1 MRKIL
6 HELNYLKAADFWQA
20 FLMLVSLLPT
30 LFYKIYLKIR
40 KKKVWL
46 VCEDKNEACD
56 NGFCFFTYLCR
67 EHPEIDCRYAISYKS
82 PSLEK
87 VRSVGRTVKY
97 GSIMHWILYFSCE
110 YNISSQKAGKPGAAV
125 CYALEVFGIIKSRF
139 IFLQHGITLNR
150 GEWLFYEN
158 TKMRLFICGAK
169 PEYEYIKKEFGYPD
183 GHVAYLGFTRFDD
196 YHTAPPAKRNRV
208 LLMPSW
214 REWIA
219 SKNEYSNKY
228 EDTSD
233 FTKTEYYQKYQEL
246 ISSPRLAEILQ
257 KYDLELYFY
266 PHRNMQKY
274 IGLFHTDCDRVHIAD
289 SKSYSIRELLISSA
303 VMITDYSSVALDF
316 AYMQKPVLYYQFD
329 EARFREAQYAE
340 GYFSYRGAG
349 LGSVT
354 VTLDETLDSLD
365 AVYARGLS
373 PTPEFLAAH
382 KEFFEIY
389 DKNNCERT
397 YTLLKNGLKGV

>member
-6 HELNYLKAADFWQA
+6 HELNYLKAADFGQA
-20 FLMLVSLLPT
+20 FLMLLSLLPS
-30 LFYKIYLKIR
+30 LVYKIYLKIR
-40 KKKVWL
+40 KKRIWL

-67 EHPEIDCRYAISYKS
+67 EHPELDCRYAISYRS
-82 PSLEK
+82 PALER
-87 VRSVGRTVKY
+87 VRAVGRTVRY
-97 GSIMHWILYFSCE
+97 GSIKHWILYFCCE

-139 IFLQHGITLNR
+139 VFLQHGITLNR

-183 GHVAYLGFTRFDD
+183 GHVAYLGFARFDD
-196 YHTAPPAKRNRV
+196 YHAAAPALRERV

-219 SKNEYSNKY
+219 SKNEYSSKY

-246 ISSPRLAEILQ
+246 ISSPALAALLE

-274 IGLFHTDCDRVHIAD
+274 IDLFSTDCDRVHIAD
-289 SKSYSIRELLISSA
+289 SKRYSIRELLMTSA

-316 AYMQKPVLYYQFD
+316 AYMRKPVIYYQFD

-340 GYFSYRGAG
+340 GYFSYRNAG
-349 LGSVT
+349 LGSVS
-354 VTLDETLDSLD
+354 VTLGQTLDALD
-365 AVYARGLS
+365 AVYARGLA
-373 PTPEFLAAH
+373 PTEEFIKAH
-382 KEFFEIY
+382 GEFFEIY
-389 DKNNCERT
+389 DDKNCERT
-397 YTLLKNGLKGV
+397 YEVLKNGIKGV

>member
-20 FLMLVSLLPT
+20 FLMLLSLLPS
-30 LFYKIYLKIR
+30 LVYKIYLKIR
-40 KKKVWL
+40 KKKIWL
-46 VCEDKNEACD
+46 ICEDKNEACD

-82 PSLEK
+82 PALEK

-97 GSIMHWILYFSCE
+97 GSIMHWILYFCCE
-110 YNISSQKAGKPGAAV
+110 YNISSQKAGKPGTAV
-125 CYALEVFGIIKSRF
+125 GYALEVFGIIKSRF
-139 IFLQHGITLNR
+139 IFLQHGVILNR
-150 GEWLFYEN
+150 CEWLFYKN

-169 PEYEYIKKEFGYPD
+169 PEYEYIKNEYGYPD
-183 GHVAYLGFTRFDD
+183 GHVAYLGLARFDD
-196 YHTAPPAKRNRV
+196 YHTAPPPKRNRV

-233 FTKTEYYQKYQEL
+233 FTKTEYYQKFQEL
-246 ISSPRLAEILQ
+246 ISSPRLAEVLE

-274 IGLFHTDCDRVHIAD
+274 ISLFNTDCERVRIAD
-289 SKSYSIRELLISSA
+289 SKNHSIRELLMSST
-303 VMITDYSSVALDF
+303 VMITDYSSVAFDF
-316 AYMQKPVLYYQFD
+316 AYMKKPVIYYQFD

-340 GYFSYRGAG
+340 GYSSYRDAG

-354 VTLDETLDSLD
+354 NTLDEMLD
-365 AVYARGLS
+365 ALDALYARELS
-373 PTPEFLAAH
+373 PAPEFLAAH
-382 KEFFEIY
+382 KRFFEIY

-397 YTLLKNGLKGV
+397 YTVLKNGLKGV